1 MQTFT
6 VIVAVREKA
15 GLGYMKYR
23 NVSKISSLIKYI
35 RGKGHHVVF
44 ANIYDTK
51 SRQLIE
57 TIKHL

>member
-6 VIVAVREKA
+6 VIVAVRGKS

-23 NVSKISSLIKYI
+23 NVSRISSLIKYMK
-35 RGKGHHVVF
+35 GKGYQVVF
-44 ANIYDTK
+44 ANVYDTK